1 MRYGVLVC
9 ALLMLGSAGAQAGLL
24 APEDFAAAHYLPPPP
39 DAAISAREMK
49 ELRAIAARST
59 ADERAIAKR
68 DAQNETPSIFN
79 EAAGFDLA
87 TMPQTFQ
94 LLTLVGEEEEDDT
107 KDAKAYFH
115 RDRPYAAEPSIK
127 TCTPVK
133 PGKAANSYPSGH
145 ATRAFSMGVVLA
157 ALMPDRSQAIL
168 ARAAQYAER
177 RLVCGVHYRSDIVAG
192 QQFGTVLAL
201 KLMQNPQFR
210 KQMAAAHAE
219 LEAMHPNSSARR

>member
-1 MRYGVLVC
+1 MRYGLLVC
-9 ALLMLGSAGAQAGLL
+9 TALMLGSATAQSALL
-24 APEDFAAAHYLPPPP
+24 APEDFAAGHFLPPVP
-39 DAAISAREMK
+39 DAATTSREMD
-49 ELRAIAARST
+49 ELHAIAARST
-59 ADERAIAKR
+59 ADDRAIAKR
-68 DAQNETPSIFN
+68 DAENETPTIFN
-79 EAAGFDLA
+79 DAAGFDLA
-87 TMPQTFQ
+87 TMPQTFK

-145 ATRAFSMGVVLA
+145 ATRAFSMALVLA
-157 ALMPDRSQAIL
+157 DLLPAKSQAIL

-201 KLMQNPQFR
+201 KLMGNPVFQAQLVKAR
-210 KQMAAAHAE
+210 DELRAA
-219 LEAMHPNSSARR
+219 RI